1 MARIHYDLHL
11 HSCLSPCGSDD
22 MTPYNLVNMAALLGY
37 QMIAL
42 TDHNTCLNT
51 GAAVSAGEKAGIAV
65 VPGMEL
71 TTEEE
76 AHVVCLFPTVED
88 AMGFHA
94 EVDRKRVHIP
104 NQKEIFGNQL
114 VMDGEDHVLG
124 EEPDLLINATE
135 IGVNE
140 VLALALAYHGTA
152 FPAHVDKSA
161 YSVIA
166 SLGAIPPEAGFTAAE
181 ISRNGKLHQLLKSNP
196 ELSSMLLL
204 QNSDAHYLE
213 NMPDPSAWLDLP
225 ECSAACLID
234 AVDQKVKVTGA
245 WR

>member
-1 MARIHYDLHL
+1 
-11 HSCLSPCGSDD
+11 

-37 QMIAL
+37 GVIAL

-51 GAAVSAGEKAGIAV
+51 AAAVSAGEKAGITV

-76 AHVVCLFPTVED
+76 AHVVCLFPTVKD

-94 EVDRKRVHIP
+94 RVDQKRVHIP

-114 VMDGEDHVLG
+114 VMDGEDRILG
-124 EEPDLLINATE
+124 EEPDLLINATA

-140 VLALALAYHGTA
+140 VLGLAQEFCGTA
-152 FPAHVDKSA
+152 FPAHVDKNA

-181 ISRNGKLHQLLKSNP
+181 ISRSGKLHQLLRTNP

-213 NMPDPSAWLDLP
+213 DMPDPSAWLDLP
-225 ECSAACLID
+225 ECSAACLVEAIN
-234 AVDQKVKVTGA
+234 QKVKVTGA